1 MQSRKWIPV
10 MPLASLFVLQ
20 ATASYGQEATGKA
33 TSVRPQAEGIHSGST
48 RTLSGGSDVY
58 SKETVRIRTGDTG
71 QANLQFHNDINLSV
85 GPQSSV
91 HLEKYVYDPNKSA
104 GTIAVQ
110 AARGS
115 LRFAMGSRGDGSYQ
129 IKTPYGTLGYRLI
142 EECRPNVISGNHG
155 VCNPNPSQQASQRGS
170 KTIAKSEKAIA
181 VKKESPRHRAN
192 ATTAIKLPTVKPK
205 TVATAA
211 KPTVAT
217 PRTEPAEEKANSR
230 TITEPDV
237 TASVQSSAT
246 PIPVPKKEPTT
257 IGGKAESQATGQP
270 SETSDPVPKKEPT
283 TIGGRTEGS
292 ASGQPAETSDPVLNK
307 ATTAIGGK
315 AESQAIGQP
324 SETSDPVLKKAK
336 IVVAA
341 KMEDPTYAEFVDM
354 KRVMRKNSFGQP
366 FEVICG
372 HVKGKIKSGEATGER
387 PFLYLVKEDE
397 VFIVGGNPDS
407 MAAIVYRAQCVS
419 ANSR

>member
-1 MQSRKWIPV
+1 MQSRNWVPV
-10 MPLASLFVLQ
+10 IPLASLFVLQ
-20 ATASYGQEATGKA
+20 ATASYGQEAIGKA

-110 AARGS
+110 ATRGS
-115 LRFAMGSRGDGSYQ
+115 LRFAMGSQGDGSYQ

-170 KTIAKSEKAIA
+170 KTIAKSERAIA

-211 KPTVAT
+211 NT
-217 PRTEPAEEKANSR
+217 PRIEPAEEKANSR

-237 TASVQSSAT
+237 TASVQPSAT
-246 PIPVPKKEPTT
+246 PIPVLKTETT
-257 IGGKAESQATGQP
+257 AIGGKAEGPATGQP

-283 TIGGRTEGS
+283 TIAGRTEGPS
-292 ASGQPAETSDPVLNK
+292 SDQV
-307 ATTAIGGK
+307 
-315 AESQAIGQP
+315 
-324 SETSDPVLKKAK
+324 SEISDPVLKKAK
-336 IVVAA
+336 IAVAE
-341 KMEDPTYAEFVDM
+341 KMENPTSAEFVDM
-354 KRVMRKNSFGQP
+354 KRVMRKNSFGEP

-372 HVKGKIKSGEATGER
+372 RVKGKKKLDNATGER
-387 PFLYLVKEDE
+387 PFIYLVKGDDAY
-397 VFIVGGNPDS
+397 IVVDGNPDS
-407 MAAIVYRAQCVS
+407 LAAIVYRAHCIS

>member
-20 ATASYGQEATGKA
+20 ATASYGQEAIGKA

-115 LRFAMGSRGDGSYQ
+115 LRFVTGSQGGGSYQ
-129 IKTPYGTLGYRLI
+129 IQTPYGTLGYRLI

-155 VCNPNPSQQASQRGS
+155 LCNPNPSQQASQRGS

-181 VKKESPRHRAN
+181 VKKESPRH
-192 ATTAIKLPTVKPK
+192 KLMPLQ
-205 TVATAA
+205 
-211 KPTVAT
+211 
-217 PRTEPAEEKANSR
+217 R
-230 TITEPDV
+230 
-237 TASVQSSAT
+237 
-246 PIPVPKKEPTT
+246 
-257 IGGKAESQATGQP
+257 
-270 SETSDPVPKKEPT
+270 
-283 TIGGRTEGS
+283 
-292 ASGQPAETSDPVLNK
+292 
-307 ATTAIGGK
+307 
-315 AESQAIGQP
+315 
-324 SETSDPVLKKAK
+324 LK
-336 IVVAA
+336 
-341 KMEDPTYAEFVDM
+341 
-354 KRVMRKNSFGQP
+354 
-366 FEVICG
+366 
-372 HVKGKIKSGEATGER
+372 
-387 PFLYLVKEDE
+387 
-397 VFIVGGNPDS
+397 
-407 MAAIVYRAQCVS
+407 YR
-419 ANSR
+419 R